1 MITSLNN
8 QSVKSSTDL
17 QNAIGLLRVGETVD
31 VGIIRDGKPR
41 KVTAVIAETP
51 NEATA
56 RVETE
61 DADAPEIHRGLVGAQ
76 LADAP
81 NAGGVL
87 VRAVEAGSPASLA
100 GLRSNDVIVN
110 ANRTQVG
117 NLRHLREAAR
127 GANSL
132 VLTIRRGSTALLIPL
147 R

>member
-1 MITSLNN
+1 YGSVKRGLLGVSIYSVTPDIAQSLALKDASGALVSEVVQGSPADKAGIRPGDVITSLNN

-61 DADAPEIHRGLVGAQ
+61 D
-76 LADAP
+76 
-81 NAGGVL
+81 
-87 VRAVEAGSPASLA
+87 
-100 GLRSNDVIVN
+100 
-110 ANRTQVG
+110 
-117 NLRHLREAAR
+117 
-127 GANSL
+127 
-132 VLTIRRGSTALLIPL
+132 
-147 R
+147 